1 MFVKFSDSKEKEC
14 FDVFKV
20 KYVQVRAY
28 GARFFETE
36 YDGWFAEKDVIHGK
50 TLAKNDYIV
59 VQHDGTTQAIK
70 LSKMVEACDALDR
83 DVVKDEDVKMA
94 KELRQSTIKN
104 N

>member
-36 YDGWFAEKDVIHGK
+36 DGGWFAEKDVIYGK
-50 TLAKNDYIV
+50 TLAKNDYIA
-59 VQHDGTTQAIK
+59 VQNDGTTQAIK
-70 LSKMVEACDALDR
+70 LSVMVNSLDVIEKQVIKDG
-83 DVVKDEDVKMA
+83 DVEMVKK
-94 KELRQSTIKN
+94 LRQSTIKDY
-104 N
+104 